1 MFADTGKYAVNL
13 LMNLLTEIAV
23 TGIPQADGSQK
34 GSRIRRKIFITGPP
48 RKRRA
53 RSKPPPSLSDA
64 MASRRRGEAACRI
77 TEKHRVDCC
86 ALSYCDVGPIIDDV
100 LV

>member
-48 RKRRA
+48 R
-53 RSKPPPSLSDA
+53 
-64 MASRRRGEAACRI
+64 
-77 TEKHRVDCC
+77 
-86 ALSYCDVGPIIDDV
+86 
-100 LV
+100 